1 MDVRRI
7 STRFALALA
16 AAFLTQAVARTGMFE
31 EAGTPGKP
39 TIYVAAVR
47 DSRVLTMCAEVREVT
62 FANGRT
68 WKADGRAA
76 GRPSS
81 DDTQTVSLAGRA
93 AANERE
99 DRAYDWSQH
108 ARGAEFIASHV
119 RLPLPL
125 AAPGRKAPA
134 DIPNPGRVELGRG
147 RIVMDTAIGARV
159 EREFR
164 RLGRYVLADSPEL
177 ADFVFLT
184 EVTYTWI
191 GSSTTDLSSYTG
203 GTGRAAL
210 TVSAPGDW
218 EPNLIQSAL
227 AIVVPAAVFKS
238 GPVSLQA
245 LVAARTWEG
254 SSLLIPPFTYRR
266 SIPRDEADG
275 GRSFAIVDQSKRT
288 WTSASP
294 EALVRQFHD
303 KEKRPSSHPALCQ
316 AANGP
321 VAVQATRA
329 APERRAKPPRA
340 TLADVSAAAE
350 VGRQENPNWAGTPT
364 ATTTASTYRSA
375 VTYVSLP
382 LVATDAAGK
391 PVLDLKPS
399 EIRVF
404 EDDAPQT
411 LDRLMTARE
420 PFSIALLIDTSE
432 SMRAKREDAQSAAL
446 TLTDALRAG
455 DRMLLA
461 SFDGRVFV
469 ESELTA
475 DRGQLQDAIR
485 RLSRGVPTRLYD
497 AIDLVVAER
506 LSAMP
511 GRKALVA
518 LTDGADTF
526 SRMSD
531 VERTLATIGESHIPV
546 YVVQY
551 DTSQDKTSADLAA
564 VWVQGPPKGY
574 RPGQPDPRPQARQVE
589 LNPIPAPRGARERQL
604 AAQGA
609 AGYLWGIT
617 AASGGRMYRAWTLPS
632 LVDAFTQVAS
642 DLGTQY
648 TVCYYPSNQAHDGT
662 TRRIRIEVGRP
673 GTTVRTRASYL
684 ASSR

>member
-1 MDVRRI
+1 MNVRRI
-7 STRFALALA
+7 AIGFAMALA
-16 AAFLTQAVARTGMFE
+16 AAFPSQPVVPTGAV
-31 EAGTPGKP
+31 EAAGNAGKP
-39 TIYVAAVR
+39 KIFIAAVR
-47 DSRVLTMCAEVREVT
+47 DSRVLTMCADVREVT

-99 DRAYDWSQH
+99 DGAYDWNQD
-108 ARGAEFIASHV
+108 ARGAEFIASRV
-119 RLPLPL
+119 PLPLPL
-125 AAPGRKAPA
+125 GAAGRKAPA

-164 RLGRYVLADSPEL
+164 RLGNYVLVDSPEQ

-191 GSSTTDLSSYTG
+191 GSSTTDLTSYTG

-227 AIVVPAAVFKS
+227 AIVVPAAVFQS
-238 GPVSLQA
+238 GPVPMQA
-245 LVAARTWEG
+245 LVAARIWEG
-254 SSLLIPPFTYRR
+254 SSLRIPPFTYRR

-275 GRSFAIVDQSKRT
+275 SRSSTIVDQSKRT
-288 WTSASP
+288 FTSASP

-303 KEKRPSSHPALCQ
+303 KEERPSSHPALCQ
-316 AANGP
+316 ASNGP
-321 VAVQATRA
+321 AAVQVNRA
-329 APERRAKPPRA
+329 APDRRAKPPRA
-340 TLADVSAAAE
+340 TLAEVSAAAG
-350 VGRQENPNWAGTPT
+350 VGRQESPDLAGTPT
-364 ATTTASTYRSA
+364 ASTFRSA

-411 LDRLMTARE
+411 LDQLMTAQE

-446 TLTDALRAG
+446 TLIDALPAG
-455 DRMLLA
+455 DRILLS

-475 DRGQLQDAIR
+475 DRGQLRSAIR
-485 RLSRGVPTRLYD
+485 RLSGGVPTRLYD
-497 AIDLVVAER
+497 AIDVVFAER
-506 LSAMP
+506 LSALP
-511 GRKALVA
+511 GRKALVV

-526 SRMSD
+526 SRVSD
-531 VERTLATIGESHIPV
+531 VERTLATIGESHVPV

-551 DTSQDKTSADLAA
+551 DTSQDSTSSVNTAI
-564 VWVQGPPKGY
+564 WVQKPPQGY
-574 RPGQPDPRPQARQVE
+574 RPGRPDPRTPTQRVE
-589 LNPIPAPRGARERQL
+589 LNPVPAPIGARNRQVV
-604 AAQGA
+604 AQRA

-617 AASGGRMYRAWTLPS
+617 AASGGRLYRAWTLPS
-632 LVDAFTQVAS
+632 LADAFTQVAS
-642 DLGTQY
+642 DLGTQ
-648 TVCYYPSNQAHDGT
+648 
-662 TRRIRIEVGRP
+662 
-673 GTTVRTRASYL
+673 
-684 ASSR
+684 